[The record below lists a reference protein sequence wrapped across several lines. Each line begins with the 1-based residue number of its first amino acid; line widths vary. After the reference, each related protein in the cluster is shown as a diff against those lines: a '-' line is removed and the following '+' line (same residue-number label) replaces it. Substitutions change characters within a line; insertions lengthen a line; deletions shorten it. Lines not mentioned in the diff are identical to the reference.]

1 MGLET
6 FQRNEVLR
14 FLPKQEFV
22 MKKVIALLAALAFTA
37 PLAANA
43 QTFLTPHDQLV
54 QKVQSTYHTNFEN
67 AGK

>member
-1 MGLET
+1 
-6 FQRNEVLR
+6 
-14 FLPKQEFV
+14 
-22 MKKVIALLAALAFTA
+22 MKKIVALVAALAFTA

-54 QKVQSTYHTNFEN
+54 QKIQSTYHTNFEN